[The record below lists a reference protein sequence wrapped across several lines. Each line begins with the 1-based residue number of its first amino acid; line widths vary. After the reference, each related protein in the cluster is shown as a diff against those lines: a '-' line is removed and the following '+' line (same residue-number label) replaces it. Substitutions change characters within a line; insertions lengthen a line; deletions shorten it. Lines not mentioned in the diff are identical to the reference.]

1 MAAMEGSRPVLVEIQ
16 ALVSPSYLQMPR
28 RLATGIELPRLLQV
42 LAVLERHA
50 GLAFGQQ
57 DVYVSVAGGV
67 KISEPAADLPLALA
81 LASARRDIALPPD
94 LASFGELGLAGE
106 VRPVAHA
113 SARTA
118 EAVRLGLRTVAL
130 APGRDLEEAAGV
142 TLRAVTSISSAVALL
157 GG

>member
-1 MAAMEGSRPVLVEIQ
+1 M
-16 ALVSPSYLQMPR
+16 SPSYLQMPR

-50 GLAFGQQ
+50 GLTFGQQ

-81 LASARRDIALPPD
+81 LASARRDIALPSG

-113 SARTA
+113 GARAA
-118 EAVRLGLRTVAL
+118 EAARLGLHIIAA
-130 APGRDLEEAAGV
+130 APGRDAAMPGV
-142 TLRAVTSISSAVALL
+142 DMRAMAYVSAAVALL